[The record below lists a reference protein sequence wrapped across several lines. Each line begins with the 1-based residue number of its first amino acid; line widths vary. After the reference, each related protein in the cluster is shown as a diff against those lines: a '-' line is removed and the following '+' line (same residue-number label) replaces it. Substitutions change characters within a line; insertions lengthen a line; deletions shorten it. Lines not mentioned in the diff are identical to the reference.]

1 MNASGIQTITLT
13 DAKNAALTG
22 LKIYGL
28 SDGGYHGGET
38 DWIQNVGDSGSINFT
53 IEKVQTNLCPVN
65 NISVETSEQVKFGKS
80 LPAGTYTISGII
92 ASTDTDA
99 SQCLIL
105 FYYDDSTTK
114 EVNIGRSVGNERVS
128 VTTTLDKSFSR
139 IRVYAGES
147 YATSSGDTATYSD
160 FMVEA
165 GSSATEYEAYIS
177 PQTFSV
183 STPTGHVGLILESG
197 GNYQIQGIGVLG
209 NVIDFGTGKNTAYVN
224 KEIIVNTPNFVGA
237 PLNAEDTRPHAVW
250 DNAVGN
256 TYKDHTHGALY
267 SFAHY
272 QNPEDEPDNFEGTY
286 ICLNGNQI
294 EGYIPEAMSI
304 TGMTS
309 DILASGLNAAF
320 TEGQAG
326 AIPFYFIG
334 QLANPIESNISADL
348 MEAFSQLTTSE
359 GTTVITADQMVYFE
373 VEYQKIGE
381 DPEPEPEPEED
392 SNEEEVILYL
402 MTLCGK
408 FSVSNLPTPTCRIA
422 HLFRKLLDPNYIFPA
437 SFMSTNDTMSRAEVY
452 IWDLINGTNLSSN
465 MEPLS
470 DFERYLALKTGRGDV
485 TIPDPYASKLNQWMN
500 EWVSKA

>member
-1 MNASGIQTITLT
+1 MNVSGIQTITLT

-38 DWIQNVGDSGSINFT
+38 DWIQNAGDSGSINFT
-53 IEKVQTNLCPVN
+53 ISN
-65 NISVETSEQVKFGKS
+65 
-80 LPAGTYTISGII
+80 
-92 ASTDTDA
+92 
-99 SQCLIL
+99 
-105 FYYDDSTTK
+105 
-114 EVNIGRSVGNERVS
+114 
-128 VTTTLDKSFSR
+128 
-139 IRVYAGES
+139 
-147 YATSSGDTATYSD
+147 GDT
-160 FMVEA
+160 E
-165 GSSATEYEAYIS
+165 
-177 PQTFSV
+177 QTLSV
-183 STPTGHVGLILESG
+183 PTPTGHVGLILGNG
-197 GNYQIQGIGVLG
+197 GNYQLQGIGVLG

-256 TYKDHTHGALY
+256 TYKDHTHRALY
-267 SFAHY
+267 SFAQY
-272 QNPEDEPDNFEGTY
+272 QNPEDDPDDFAGTY

-294 EGYIPEAMSI
+294 EGYIPEAISI
-304 TGMTS
+304 AGMTS
-309 DILASGLNAAF
+309 DILASALNATF

-326 AIPFYFIG
+326 VIPFYFIG
-334 QLANPIESNISADL
+334 QLANPVESNISADL

-381 DPEPEPEPEED
+381 DPEPEED
-392 SNEEEVILYL
+392 SNEEKVILYL
-402 MTLCGK
+402 MALCGK

-437 SFMSTNDTMSRAEVY
+437 SFMATNDTMSRAEVY

>member
-28 SDGGYHGGET
+28 SDGGYHGEET

-53 IEKVQTNLCPVN
+53 IQAGGTEK
-65 NISVETSEQVKFGKS
+65 
-80 LPAGTYTISGII
+80 
-92 ASTDTDA
+92 
-99 SQCLIL
+99 
-105 FYYDDSTTK
+105 
-114 EVNIGRSVGNERVS
+114 
-128 VTTTLDKSFSR
+128 
-139 IRVYAGES
+139 
-147 YATSSGDTATYSD
+147 
-160 FMVEA
+160 
-165 GSSATEYEAYIS
+165 
-177 PQTFSV
+177 TFSV
-183 STPTGHVGLILESG
+183 PTPTGHVGLILGNG
-197 GNYQIQGIGVLG
+197 GNYQIDGVGVLG

-272 QNPEDEPDNFEGTY
+272 QNPEDDPDDFEGTY

-294 EGYIPEAMSI
+294 EGYIPEAISI
-304 TGMTS
+304 AGMTS
-309 DILASGLNAAF
+309 DILASALNATF

-334 QLANPIESNISADL
+334 QLANPVESNISANL
-348 MEAFSQLTTSE
+348 MEAFSQLKTSE

-381 DPEPEPEPEED
+381 DPEPEPEED

-402 MTLCGK
+402 MALCGK
-408 FSVSNLPTPTCRIA
+408 FSVSNLPTPTCRIT

-437 SFMSTNDTMSRAEVY
+437 SFTSTNDTMSRAEVY
-452 IWDLINGTNLSSN
+452 IWDLINGTNFSSN

-485 TIPDPYASKLNQWMN
+485 TIPDPYASKLNRWMN

>member
-1 MNASGIQTITLT
+1 MNVSGIQTITLT

-53 IEKVQTNLCPVN
+53 ISN
-65 NISVETSEQVKFGKS
+65 
-80 LPAGTYTISGII
+80 
-92 ASTDTDA
+92 
-99 SQCLIL
+99 
-105 FYYDDSTTK
+105 
-114 EVNIGRSVGNERVS
+114 
-128 VTTTLDKSFSR
+128 
-139 IRVYAGES
+139 
-147 YATSSGDTATYSD
+147 GDT
-160 FMVEA
+160 E
-165 GSSATEYEAYIS
+165 
-177 PQTFSV
+177 QTLSV
-183 STPTGHVGLILESG
+183 PTPTGHVGLILGNG
-197 GNYQIQGIGVLG
+197 GNYQIDGVGVLG
-209 NVIDFGTGKNTAYVN
+209 NVIDFSTGKNTAYVN

-272 QNPEDEPDNFEGTY
+272 QNPEDEPDDFEGTY

-304 TGMTS
+304 AGMTS

-326 AIPFYFIG
+326 AIPLHFIG
-334 QLANPIESNISADL
+334 QLANPVESNISADL

-381 DPEPEPEPEED
+381 DPEPEPEPEPEPTPVETE
-392 SNEEEVILYL
+392 NLPEVILHIVAL
-402 MTLCGK
+402 TGQL
-408 FSVSNLPTPTCRIA
+408 SVGNLPDPTCRVSR
-422 HLFRKLLDPNYIFPA
+422 LLRKILDSSYAFPEGFSEEA
-437 SFMSTNDTMSRAEVY
+437 QSRAEVY
-452 IWDLINGTNLSSN
+452 LFDLVNGTSESAT
-465 MEPLS
+465 MTPLS
-470 DFERYLALKTGRGDV
+470 DFESYLALIFGRSDV
-485 TIPDPYASKLNQWMN
+485 PTPNADASDLNYWMNQWL
-500 EWVSKA
+500 SSI